1 VLTIDEQ
8 KQLEALL
15 NKERATEVVEVALV
29 EVLHAGNTTQT
40 LAPKQAV
47 EGTPSVPATKI
58 PRTAGVTIRGQ
69 HYADN
74 GILRQWTPKLK

>member
-1 VLTIDEQ
+1 MLTMEEQ
-8 KQLEALL
+8 KQLDALL
-15 NKERATEVVEVALV
+15 NKEREPEPVAAPLQ
-29 EVLHAGNTTQT
+29 AGNTTQT

-47 EGTPSVPATKI
+47 EGTPSVPVTKI

>member
-15 NKERATEVVEVALV
+15 NKERATEVVEVASV
-29 EVLHAGNTTQT
+29 EVLHAGNTTAT

-47 EGTPSVPATKI
+47 EGTPSPATKI
-58 PRTAGVTIRGQ
+58 PRTAGITVFGQ
-69 HYADN
+69 HYDSSGLTREWA
-74 GILRQWTPKLK
+74 PKRK